1 MYGYELPLH
10 SLSGGLSWHG
20 FYGMIFFFFAC
31 AFGGCLDMIEWESV
45 RANAVYLIGFVFVF
59 LETSYRDMLMSFMYL
74 E

>member
-1 MYGYELPLH
+1 
-10 SLSGGLSWHG
+10 
-20 FYGMIFFFFAC
+20 
-31 AFGGCLDMIEWESV
+31 MIEWESV